1 MMAPS
6 PANRRPSFVN
16 AVLRIFDLSLS
27 EMLWSRRS
35 VFLALLVGGPVV
47 LAVVSRVIW
56 MLMPGESLRINGGT
70 VSGAGIFG
78 LMIWLLYV
86 RFIVPILGV
95 FYGTSLIADEVE
107 DRTITYLF
115 TRPIQRGA
123 VLVGKYVAY
132 LACTV
137 LLILPSVMVVFFLMV
152 PVGGGSIAQMFPSLL
167 ADLGML
173 AAGLA
178 AYGAVFAWVGARVK
192 RPLVAGLVFVL
203 GWEPAVLLFPGYLKR
218 ATVAYYLQA
227 LVPHAMPQDST
238 MSLLLQAFSDMPG
251 IMTSLI
257 ALALLTIGALWLAAR
272 TVESREY
279 VLEQ

>member
-1 MMAPS
+1 MMAAS
-6 PANRRPSFVN
+6 PANRRPSFVSS
-16 AVLRIFDLSLS
+16 VLRIFDLSLS

-35 VFLALLVGGPVV
+35 VFLALLVGGPVL
-47 LAVVSRVIW
+47 LAVVSRVVW
-56 MLMPGESLRINGGT
+56 MFVPNESLRINGGA
-70 VSGAGIFG
+70 VSGASIFG

-218 ATVAYYLQA
+218 ATVAYYLQG

-251 IMTSLI
+251 ILPSLV
-257 ALALLTIGALWLAAR
+257 ALVVLTAGALCFAAR

>member
-1 MMAPS
+1 MMAAS
-6 PANRRPSFVN
+6 PANRRPSFVSS
-16 AVLRIFDLSLS
+16 VLRIFDLSLS

-35 VFLALLVGGPVV
+35 VFLALLVGGPVL
-47 LAVVSRVIW
+47 LAVVSRVVW
-56 MLMPGESLRINGGT
+56 MFVPNESLRINGGA
-70 VSGAGIFG
+70 VSGASIFG

-218 ATVAYYLQA
+218 ATVAYYLQG

-238 MSLLLQAFSDMPG
+238 ISLLLQTFADMPG
-251 IMTSLI
+251 ILLSLV
-257 ALALLTIGALWLAAR
+257 ALVVLTAGALWFAAR

>member
-1 MMAPS
+1 MMAAS
-6 PANRRPSFVN
+6 PANRRPSFVSS
-16 AVLRIFDLSLS
+16 VLRIFDLSLS

-35 VFLALLVGGPVV
+35 VFLALLVGGPVL
-47 LAVVSRVIW
+47 LAVVSRVVW
-56 MLMPGESLRINGGT
+56 MFVPNESLRINGGA
-70 VSGAGIFG
+70 VSGASIFG

-218 ATVAYYLQA
+218 ATVAYYLQG

-238 MSLLLQAFSDMPG
+238 ISLLLQTFADMPG
-251 IMTSLI
+251 ILPSLV
-257 ALALLTIGALWLAAR
+257 ALVVLTAGALWFAAR

>member
-1 MMAPS
+1 MMAAS
-6 PANRRPSFVN
+6 PANRRPSF
-16 AVLRIFDLSLS
+16 ASSVLRIFDLSLS

-35 VFLALLVGGPVV
+35 VFLALLVGGPIL
-47 LAVVSRVIW
+47 LAVVSRVVW
-56 MLMPGESLRINGGT
+56 MFGPNESLRINGGA
-70 VSGAGIFG
+70 VSGTSIFG

-123 VLVGKYVAY
+123 VLVGKYLAY
-132 LACTV
+132 LACTA

-152 PVGGGSIAQMFPSLL
+152 PVGGSSIAQMFPSLL

-218 ATVAYYLQA
+218 ATVAYYLQG

-238 MSLLLQAFSDMPG
+238 ISLLLQTFADMPG
-251 IMTSLI
+251 ILLSLV
-257 ALALLTIGALWLAAR
+257 ALVVLTAGALWFAAR

>member
-1 MMAPS
+1 MMAAS
-6 PANRRPSFVN
+6 PLHRRPSF
-16 AVLRIFDLSLS
+16 ASSVLRIFDLSLS

-35 VFLALLVGGPVV
+35 VFLGLLVGGPVV
-47 LAVVSRVIW
+47 LAVVARVVW
-56 MLMPGESLRINGGT
+56 MFVPSESLRINGGA
-70 VSGAGIFG
+70 VSGASIFG

-251 IMTSLI
+251 IVLSLI
-257 ALALLTIGALWLAAR
+257 ALVVLSVGALWFAAR

>member
-1 MMAPS
+1 MMAAS
-6 PANRRPSFVN
+6 PANRRPSFVSS
-16 AVLRIFDLSLS
+16 VLRIFDLSLS

-35 VFLALLVGGPVV
+35 VFLALLVGGPIL
-47 LAVVSRVIW
+47 LAVVSRVVW
-56 MLMPGESLRINGGT
+56 MFGPNESLRINGGA
-70 VSGAGIFG
+70 VSGASIFG

-123 VLVGKYVAY
+123 VLVGKYLAY

-218 ATVAYYLQA
+218 ATVAYYLQG

-238 MSLLLQAFSDMPG
+238 MSLLLQTFADMPG
-251 IMTSLI
+251 ILPSLVV
-257 ALALLTIGALWLAAR
+257 LVVLTAGALWFAAR
-272 TVESREY
+272 TVASREY